1 MTQLFKR
8 TAEKFFEDRRA
19 LKSLKNLLILILAGR
34 PNCMFYFLQI
44 NSWEIAAAAAFI
56 LSTSVCVLKFGQ
68 HYYVGLKLFVN
79 TCTSSLE
86 LDIALISL
94 RKQKTIHYLLQASF
108 FRFSWQIFVT
118 MWFINKFYLLDITF
132 FLWQYYL
139 GQIIAYSQPA
149 TPNHIYLIKR
159 AQYLHVNI
167 CYDNSWLIYSAY
179 QVLLRQNITA
189 AEPVWHRETRCRYMQ
204 PSSSTRYADMSPL
217 VLPPAWWQYRRSR
230 LIIRMI
236 TICHQC

>member
-1 MTQLFKR
+1 MQ
-8 TAEKFFEDRRA
+8 
-19 LKSLKNLLILILAGR
+19 
-34 PNCMFYFLQI
+34 
-44 NSWEIAAAAAFI
+44 
-56 LSTSVCVLKFGQ
+56 KFGQ

-86 LDIALISL
+86 LDFALISL
-94 RKQKTIHYLLQASF
+94 TIIKKSFYLRRQKTIHYLLLASF
-108 FRFSWQIFVT
+108 LRFSWQIFVT
-118 MWFINKFYLLDITF
+118 MWCINKFYTPDITF
-132 FLWQYYL
+132 FSVAIQ
-139 GQIIAYSQPA
+139 YSQPA

-159 AQYLHVNI
+159 AQYLHVNS
-167 CYDNSWLIYSAY
+167 CDDNSWLIYSAY
-179 QVLLRQNITA
+179 QVLLRQSITA
-189 AEPVWHRETRCRYMQ
+189 AEPVWHRETRCRYMR